1 MNDESHYVIFG
12 NTAWQIPSLPDMTAS
27 LGLMASQICLEL
39 EASSAISAPSIVP
52 GSRVSSMSRSGG
64 WNVAATFDF
73 DRSEKRWSSA
83 HPQNR
88 KQNRLLMQESV
99 YGLPSAELISFWTFH
114 GGTAIQDQW
123 QKWKCVRV
131 SCMWALRGEPLLLL
145 EAVLKNCKWS
155 DRGPRGNIG
164 FYDYGDKEN
173 SLFALHMDG
182 CELRANKNV

>member
-1 MNDESHYVIFG
+1 MNDESHYVLFG

-52 GSRVSSMSRSGG
+52 GSRVPSMSRSGG

-73 DRSEKRWSSA
+73 ERSEKRWSSA

-114 GGTAIQDQW
+114 GGTAIQGKIRQR
-123 QKWKCVRV
+123 QQVNVEASIEERPMAKMEVR
-131 SCMWALRGEPLLLL
+131 S
-145 EAVLKNCKWS
+145 S
-155 DRGPRGNIG
+155 FIRGPRGNIG

-182 CELRANKNV
+182 CELRANKNA